1 MSTTSGTASPYASVE
16 LAHAVRA
23 QAAATLASAIIA
35 AAGRAHSVEQA
46 MDVYQSC
53 LFAMFPQPNQG
64 SYRAWKESDKASRV
78 HS

>member
-1 MSTTSGTASPYASVE
+1 MSGTPSSTTPASNME

-35 AAGRAHSVEQA
+35 AANRPHSVEQA
-46 MDVYQSC
+46 MEVYQGCFFS
-53 LFAMFPQPNQG
+53 MFPQPNLG
-64 SYRAWKESDKASRV
+64 SYKAWKDSDRAARV